1 MWCLME
7 WILERM
13 VNQQQPLITTT
24 RSNDQLVAPLGR
36 GLGAQNAGICTD
48 VCGVALWVGS
58 AYMLTES
65 QEAGARFRFFF
76 FLLSSRSWSFN
87 HWVQHGDITQFKL
100 VQSPTLGRGRLS
112 DVVSDLLRR
121 QSVYSYDQRD
131 IRKGSRCLN
140 YVFDFLKDIQYFR
153 FWSRSHFKFTGMQ
166 DLRSPLHYI
175 SLVSRC

>member
-1 MWCLME
+1 MTNLLLLWDVDWARKM
-7 WILERM
+7 
-13 VNQQQPLITTT
+13 
-24 RSNDQLVAPLGR
+24 
-36 GLGAQNAGICTD
+36 CTD
-48 VCGVALWVGS
+48 VWDDNLFVWCGCDPRISLH
-58 AYMLTES
+58 AYGVPRS
-65 QEAGARFRFFF
+65 RSKIQFFF
-76 FLLSSRSWSFN
+76 FFFCYHPARGRST